1 VRVPGQ
7 NDVDLVR
14 RAQQGEREAFTEL
27 FNRLHQP
34 VLSYVYHMLGD
45 RQSAEDVTQDA
56 FIRAHQK
63 IDHLGPPWDFKSWVF
78 RIASNLA
85 IDYIRGGRRFV
96 EAEDEELMAEPP
108 TTRRPL
114 ERRVQQE
121 ELRQGIRKTLDAM
134 PTSYRQALILRELNG
149 LSYDEV
155 ARALECSYE
164 NARQLVHR
172 ARLRFREL
180 HGLRLALAGGP
191 PRCQELGDLLSA
203 YHDGEL
209 KEMDRRAVR
218 AHMASCAECRETRDD
233 LKKMGALLAGLAPVL
248 PSPEWTA
255 RVLERLGLQELPA
268 PSVAGDRGA
277 GRGGG
282 GGPGGM
288 GGGGGLPTPLPAG
301 LGGAGLSPWLLL
313 GLGLPLLGLVIALAA
328 QLLPLAVAAASPTPA
343 GSSPAETAPAA
354 TAEPSTTPTPLATL
368 HSPLLPAASPIPTE
382 APTTTLGMGFA
393 FAPDDVPCR
402 VVLGDRGEIG
412 GTFLAGS
419 SAPIE
424 GRSADWSWWWIPNP
438 DGLGHCWVWDGA
450 VQVSGDTAGVPLIV
464 VPTDTPIP
472 SLTPTP
478 TLGPPMV
485 TALLNAN
492 CRFGPGMVYDVI
504 AYMLE
509 GQTAPIEGRNA
520 ESTWWYIRRVDGVG
534 HCWIWEGLVTL
545 SGDLSGVPIV
555 PSPPTPTPVD
565 DEPPLVQIAHA
576 PTGVGQP
583 DTSDVVTFT
592 ATATDNVGV
601 ARIEIWLTGPGSRQ
615 ARLVRSCSN
624 VPSCI
629 YPGGPFPSGTGSYF
643 ARAWDLAG
651 NVGESP
657 TTRFTVYYIL
667 Q

>member
-1 VRVPGQ
+1 MRVPGQ

-45 RQSAEDVTQDA
+45 RPSAEDVTQDA

-134 PTSYRQALILRELNG
+134 PTSYRQALILREFNG
-149 LSYDEV
+149 LSYEEV

-209 KEMDRRAVR
+209 KERDRRAVR

-233 LKKMGALLAGLAPVL
+233 LKKMGALLAGLPPIV
-248 PSPEWTA
+248 PSLAWKS
-255 RVLERLGLQELPA
+255 RVLEELGRSAA
-268 PSVAGDRGA
+268 P
-277 GRGGG
+277 G
-282 GGPGGM
+282 GGPAAPGGS
-288 GGGGGLPTPLPAG
+288 GGASAGAPGAGAGGTGGGSASPGWLPALGGWAAGGGGLALLVGVPAVA
-301 LGGAGLSPWLLL
+301 LVLLL
-313 GLGLPLLGLVIALAA
+313 GGLALFG
-328 QLLPLAVAAASPTPA
+328 PHSEPTPTAAA
-343 GSSPAETAPAA
+343 GSSQPETATPGLPA
-354 TAEPSTTPTPLATL
+354 TRTPTVAAMPPLPPVPADTL
-368 HSPLLPAASPIPTE
+368 
-382 APTTTLGMGFA
+382 
-393 FAPDDVPCR
+393 VP
-402 VVLGDRGEIG
+402 
-412 GTFLAGS
+412 S
-419 SAPIE
+419 S
-424 GRSADWSWWWIPNP
+424 
-438 DGLGHCWVWDGA
+438 
-450 VQVSGDTAGVPLIV
+450 
-464 VPTDTPIP
+464 
-472 SLTPTP
+472 TPTP

-643 ARAWDLAG
+643 ARAWDIAG

-657 TTRFTVYYIL
+657 TMRFTIHYIL

>member
-1 VRVPGQ
+1 MRVPGQ

-45 RQSAEDVTQDA
+45 RQPAEDVTQDA

-134 PTSYRQALILRELNG
+134 PTSYRQALILREFNG
-149 LSYDEV
+149 LSYEEV

-203 YHDGEL
+203 YHDGKL
-209 KEMDRRAVR
+209 KERDRRAVR

-233 LKKMGALLAGLAPVL
+233 LKKMGALLAGLPPMV
-248 PSPEWTA
+248 PSLAWKSH
-255 RVLERLGLQELPA
+255 VLEELGRSAAPGGSGGASAGAPGAGAGGAGGGSAVPGWLPA
-268 PSVAGDRGA
+268 L
-277 GRGGG
+277 GGWAA
-282 GGPGGM
+282 
-288 GGGGGLPTPLPAG
+288 GGGGLALLVGVPAVALVLLLGGLALFGPRSEPAPSAAAGSSQPETATPGLPATRTPTVAAMPPLPPVPADTPLP
-301 LGGAGLSPWLLL
+301 
-313 GLGLPLLGLVIALAA
+313 
-328 QLLPLAVAAASPTPA
+328 
-343 GSSPAETAPAA
+343 SS
-354 TAEPSTTPTPLATL
+354 
-368 HSPLLPAASPIPTE
+368 
-382 APTTTLGMGFA
+382 
-393 FAPDDVPCR
+393 
-402 VVLGDRGEIG
+402 
-412 GTFLAGS
+412 
-419 SAPIE
+419 
-424 GRSADWSWWWIPNP
+424 
-438 DGLGHCWVWDGA
+438 
-450 VQVSGDTAGVPLIV
+450 
-464 VPTDTPIP
+464 
-472 SLTPTP
+472 TPTP

-509 GQTAPIEGRNA
+509 GQTAPVEGRNA

-534 HCWIWEGLVTL
+534 HCWIWERLVTL
-545 SGDLSGVPIV
+545 SGDLSGVPIL

-601 ARIEIWLTGPGSRQ
+601 ARIEIWLTGPGSQQ

-643 ARAWDLAG
+643 ARAWDIAG

-657 TTRFTVYYIL
+657 TTRFTVYTL
-667 Q
+667 LL